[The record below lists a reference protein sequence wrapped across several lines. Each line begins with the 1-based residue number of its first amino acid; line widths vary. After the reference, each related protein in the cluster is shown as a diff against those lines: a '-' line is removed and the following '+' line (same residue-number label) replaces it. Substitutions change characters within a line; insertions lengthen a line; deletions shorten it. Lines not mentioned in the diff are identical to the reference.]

1 MMEYA
6 VSSCPGMHL
15 VYEALSCAMAEERLP
30 TTLEVIETA
39 VRTKSIKLYG
49 KPRDVSEIL
58 NKAKSGFIAT
68 VLDEADR
75 IFGSKAAV
83 LDGIV
88 VGGGGAEMLFTSLRD
103 RFPNAICGDD
113 PRMMV
118 AEGFCRL
125 GLMSLG
131 YP

>member
-1 MMEYA
+1 MAAERM
-6 VSSCPGMHL
+6 PT
-15 VYEALSCAMAEERLP
+15 ALDVVES
-30 TTLEVIETA
+30 A
-39 VRTKSIKLYG
+39 VRTREIKLYG
-49 KPRDVSEIL
+49 KPRNVGPLVD
-58 NKAKSGFIAT
+58 AATFGFQST

-75 IFGSKAAV
+75 IFGERAAV

-88 VGGGGAEMLFTSLRD
+88 VGGGGAELLFGKLRE
-103 RFPNAICGDD
+103 RFPNAICGDE

-125 GLMSLG
+125 GLMSLT